1 MNHLGFMLID
11 PPSRWGGSINDTF
24 RFIRSIGYD
33 GVELNLTSELA
44 GRLDHVEDAVQAHDL
59 PVVSLLTGAAYEEG
73 LCLSA
78 PDATIRDRTVER
90 LVENMGIAN
99 RFGAILV
106 VGLLQGLR
114 SDEPDPAAANAR
126 IVSCLQ
132 RVGREA
138 EARGVDIVI
147 EPVNHLQVGFNNSV
161 GEVLRLIRDTGST
174 AFHPMVDTIHMN
186 IEETSLVQPIHDCGA
201 RLRHVHLCESH
212 GGLPGTGRI
221 DFAAVLDTLEDVDY
235 AHFAS
240 VKVYRKAGLREAA
253 EQSMAF
259 FTELESGQARRG
271 GRTSDSGDRY
281 A

>member
-1 MNHLGFMLID
+1 MNHLGYMLID
-11 PPSRWGGSINDTF
+11 PPSGWDGSIDDTF
-24 RFIRSIGYD
+24 RFIRSTGYD
-33 GVELNLTSELA
+33 GVELNLTPELA
-44 GRLDHVEDAVQAHDL
+44 GLLDHVEDASHGNDL

-78 PDATIRDRTVER
+78 PDASIRDRTVER
-90 LVENMGIAN
+90 LVENLDTAK
-99 RFGAILV
+99 RFDAILV

-114 SDEPDPAAANAR
+114 SDEPDTEAANAR
-126 IVSCLQ
+126 IVSGLQ

-186 IEETSLVQPIHDCGA
+186 IEETSLVQPIHACGA
-201 RLRHVHLCESH
+201 GLRHVHLCESH

-221 DFAAVLDTLEDVDY
+221 DFAAVFDALEDVGY
-235 AHFAS
+235 PHFAT
-240 VKVYRKAGLREAA
+240 VKVYRKAGLRDAA
-253 EQSMAF
+253 VKSMAYF
-259 FTELESGQARRG
+259 RELKTG
-271 GRTSDSGDRY
+271 
-281 A
+281 

>member
-11 PPSRWGGSINDTF
+11 PPFRWGGSIDDTF

-33 GVELNLTSELA
+33 GVELNLTQELT
-44 GRLDHVEDAVQAHDL
+44 GMLDMAEDAVYANDL

-73 LCLSA
+73 LYLSA
-78 PDATIRDRTVER
+78 PDASIRDRTVER
-90 LVENMGIAN
+90 LVENMETAK
-99 RFGAILV
+99 RFSAILV

-114 SDEPDPAAANAR
+114 SDEPDPAAAHAR

-138 EARGVDIVI
+138 EARGIDMVI

-161 GEVLRLIRDTGST
+161 GEVLDLIHAIGSS
-174 AFHPMVDTIHMN
+174 ALYPMVDTIHMN

-221 DFAAVLDTLEDVDY
+221 DFAAVLDALEGVGY
-235 AHFAS
+235 PHFAS

-259 FTELESGQARRG
+259 FKGLKPG
-271 GRTSDSGDRY
+271 
-281 A
+281 

>member
-1 MNHLGFMLID
+1 MNHLSFMLID
-11 PPSRWGGSINDTF
+11 PPSLWGGSIDDTF

-33 GVELNLTSELA
+33 GVELNLTPELA
-44 GRLDHVEDAVQAHDL
+44 GLLDQVEDAARASDL
-59 PVVSLLTGAAYEEG
+59 PVVSLLTGAAYGEG

-78 PDATIRDRTVER
+78 PDASIRDRTVER
-90 LVENMGIAN
+90 LVENLETAK

-106 VGLLQGLR
+106 IGLLQGLR
-114 SDEPDPAAANAR
+114 SDEPDPAAAQAR

-132 RVGREA
+132 QVGREA
-138 EARGVDIVI
+138 ETRGIDIVI

-161 GEVLRLIRDTGST
+161 GEVLHLIRDTGST

-221 DFAAVLDTLEDVDY
+221 DFAAVLDALEGVGY
-235 AHFAS
+235 PHFAS
-240 VKVYRKAGLREAA
+240 VKVYRKAGLREAV

-259 FTELESGQARRG
+259 FKGLKPG
-271 GRTSDSGDRY
+271 
-281 A
+281 

>member
-11 PPSRWGGSINDTF
+11 PPSGWGGSVDETF
-24 RFIRSIGYD
+24 RYIRSIGYD
-33 GVELNLTSELA
+33 GVELNLTPELA
-44 GRLDHVEDAVQAHDL
+44 GLLDQVEDAARANEL
-59 PVVSLLTGAAYEEG
+59 PVVSLLTGAAYGEG
-73 LCLSA
+73 LCLSV
-78 PDATIRDRTVER
+78 PDASIRDRTVER
-90 LVENMGIAN
+90 LVDNMETAN

-114 SDEPDPAAANAR
+114 SDEPDPAVAQAR
-126 IVSCLQ
+126 IVSCLR

-138 EARGVDIVI
+138 EGRGVEIVI

-186 IEETSLVQPIHDCGA
+186 IEETSLIQPIHDCGA

-221 DFAAVLDTLEDVDY
+221 DFAAVLDALEDVGY
-235 AHFAS
+235 PHFAS
-240 VKVYRKAGLREAA
+240 VKVYRKVGLRDAA

-259 FTELESGQARRG
+259 FRELKPG
-271 GRTSDSGDRY
+271 
-281 A
+281 

>member
-1 MNHLGFMLID
+1 MNHLGYMLID
-11 PPSRWGGSINDTF
+11 PPSRWGGSIDDTF

-33 GVELNLTSELA
+33 GVELNLTPELA
-44 GRLDHVEDAVQAHDL
+44 GLLDQVEDAALANDL
-59 PVVSLLTGAAYEEG
+59 PVVSLLTGAAYGEG
-73 LCLSA
+73 LCLCA
-78 PDATIRDRTVER
+78 PDASIRDRTVER
-90 LVENMGIAN
+90 LVENMEAAN

-114 SDEPDPAAANAR
+114 SDEPDPAAAQAR

-132 RVGREA
+132 QVGREA

-161 GEVLRLIRDTGST
+161 GEVLRLIRDIGST

-186 IEETSLVQPIHDCGA
+186 IEETSLVQPIHACGA

-221 DFAAVLDTLEDVDY
+221 DFAAVLDALGGAGY
-235 AHFAS
+235 SHFAS
-240 VKVYRKAGLREAA
+240 VKVYRKAGLREAV

-259 FTELESGQARRG
+259 FSGLKSGQNLK
-271 GRTSDSGDRY
+271 TD
-281 A
+281 

>member
-1 MNHLGFMLID
+1 MNHLSYMLID
-11 PPSRWGGSINDTF
+11 PPSGWGGRIDDTF
-24 RFIRSIGYD
+24 SFIRSIGYD
-33 GVELNLTSELA
+33 GVELNLTTELA
-44 GRLDHVEDAVQAHDL
+44 DHLDIVEDAIQANDL
-59 PVVSLLTGAAYEEG
+59 PVVSLLTGVAYSEG
-73 LCLSA
+73 LCFSA
-78 PDATIRDRTVER
+78 PDASIRDRTVER
-90 LVENMGIAN
+90 LVENMETAK

-114 SDEPDPAAANAR
+114 SDEPDPEVANAR
-126 IVSCLQ
+126 IVSCLH

-186 IEETSLVQPIHDCGA
+186 IEETSLVQPIHDCGN

-221 DFAAVLDTLEDVDY
+221 DFAAVLDALDGVGY
-235 AHFAS
+235 SHFAS
-240 VKVYRKAGLREAA
+240 VKVYRKAGPREAA
-253 EQSMAF
+253 EKSMAF
-259 FTELESGQARRG
+259 FKGLKPG
-271 GRTSDSGDRY
+271 
-281 A
+281 